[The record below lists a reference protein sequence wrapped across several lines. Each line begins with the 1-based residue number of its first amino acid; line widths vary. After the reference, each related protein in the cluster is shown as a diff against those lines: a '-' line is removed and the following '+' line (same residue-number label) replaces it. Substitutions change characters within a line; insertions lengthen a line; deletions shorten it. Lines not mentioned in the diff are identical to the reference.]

1 LTNAAENIFIQIM
14 SKLSVKAENTNYC
27 AKVFV
32 LPELRPHPNADKLA
46 LVSIDGQT
54 VITSKTAIPGQ
65 KYIYFPLECAI
76 NESYLSYSNS
86 FSKPELNKDKTKKGF
101 FSEKCRVKATRLRSV
116 LSEGFIVPLADII
129 DWAASEGI
137 KVFANDFIDGEF
149 FDTIGDKI
157 LCEKYINTEALRKLA
172 QSERNEKNKRGKVK
186 RFNKLVDNQFR
197 FHVDTE
203 QLKRNIYKVN
213 PDDKITISYKLHG
226 SSAIFSKVLA
236 KKKIKW
242 YETIVKKIGINIVE
256 TQYDYLWSSRRI
268 VKNQFEEKDKQNQ
281 HFYDSDIW
289 SIAAKK
295 VNPALKDGYSVYAE
309 LVGQTPTGSWIQNGY
324 AYGTKPCEMEIYVYR
339 VTSTNIS
346 GDVIEFSTD
355 QVARFCAKAGLKMV
369 PVFYQGKAKD
379 LFSELNVN
387 EHWHENFLEKLK
399 EKYTEKDCY
408 MNEKGTPEE
417 GIILSIDGD
426 FFNAFKLKS
435 LRFLERESVELDRG
449 EVDMETQESVEEA
462 KK

>member
-1 LTNAAENIFIQIM
+1 M
-14 SKLSVKAENTNYC
+14 SKLTVKAENTNYC
-27 AKVFV
+27 AKVFI

-54 VITSKTAIPGQ
+54 VITSKTATPSQ

-76 NESYLSYSNS
+76 NEKYLFYSNS

-101 FSEKCRVKATRLRSV
+101 FSEKRRVKATRLRSI
-116 LSEGFIVPLADII
+116 LSEGFIVPASDIVE
-129 DWAASEGI
+129 WLKSEGVKI
-137 KVFANDFIDGEF
+137 NEVDFGDGEF
-149 FDTIGDKI
+149 FDSIGDI
-157 LCEKYINTEALRKLA
+157 LICEKYINRDALRKLA
-172 QSERNEKNKRGKVK
+172 QTERNEKNKRGKVK

-197 FHVDTE
+197 FHIDTE
-203 QLKRNIYKVN
+203 QLKRNIHKVN

-226 SSAIFSKVLA
+226 SSAIFSKVLT
-236 KKKIKW
+236 KKKLKW
-242 YETIVKKIGINIVE
+242 YEVALKKLGVNIVD
-256 TQYDYLWSSRRI
+256 TQYDYLWSSRRV
-268 VKNQFEEKDKQNQ
+268 VKNMFEEKDKQNQ

-289 SIAAKK
+289 SIAAQK
-295 VNPALKDGYSVYAE
+295 VNPSLKDGYSVYAE

-324 AYGTKPCEMEIYVYR
+324 AYGTKPCEMEVYVYR
-339 VTSTNIS
+339 ATSTNAS

-355 QVARFCAKAGLKMV
+355 QVKRFCEKSGLKMV

-379 LFSELNVN
+379 LFPELNVN

-408 MNEKGTPEE
+408 MNAAGTPEE
-417 GIILSIDGD
+417 GIILTIDGN

-435 LRFLERESVELDRG
+435 LRFLERESAELDKG
-449 EVDMETQESVEEA
+449 EVDTETQESVTNNEQ
-462 KK
+462 